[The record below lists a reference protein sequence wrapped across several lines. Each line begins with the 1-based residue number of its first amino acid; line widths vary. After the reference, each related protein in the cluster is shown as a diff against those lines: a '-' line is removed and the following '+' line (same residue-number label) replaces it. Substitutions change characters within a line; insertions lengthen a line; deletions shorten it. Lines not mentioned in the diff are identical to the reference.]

1 MKRPHKPNLNRFT
14 RLTTIAPLAMVFST
28 AAWQSYWHIHELTKH
43 HSTDNITPYLMPL
56 SVDGLIIAAYRYTTP
71 ANSPATRALAYLS
84 LAVGLVATLLA
95 NVAAAPDNPTARLL
109 SAWPAVA
116 LTLTGLLLHK
126 PARPRPNKQATRR
139 TTAATT
145 KPRTTPNSA
154 TINPA
159 TAPKTTTRR
168 RRNANTA
175 QPLPLP
181 A

>member
-1 MKRPHKPNLNRFT
+1 MPKTQRFKPLA
-14 RLTTIAPLAMVFST
+14 RLAPTAMVFTT
-28 AAWQSYWHIHELTKH
+28 AAWQSYWHIQELTEQH
-43 HSTDNITPYLMPL
+43 TTDSITPYLMPL

-71 ANSPATRALAYLS
+71 ANPRPTRLLAYLS

-126 PARPRPNKQATRR
+126 PVRTKTATKP
-139 TTAATT
+139 TTKPTT

-154 TINPA
+154 TITNKAKP
-159 TAPKTTTRR
+159 TTTTATTTTATNTATR

-175 QPLPLP
+175 QPLP